1 MRSKCAQR
9 YSCRFPRTREHI
21 YSQDGAD
28 VLFLFI
34 KHVYYPAIG
43 LSNCPTAELLSLW
56 WAGLTALWTTG
67 AGGLIAFPRMH
78 WGGLLFPSPSL
89 SVYSPFLIK
98 VAKKKKKKSLGEHI
112 INEWPYEIIST
123 WHLLPQGPHPVQC
136 PRSFPRLFWDKS
148 HWMVPP

>member
-89 SVYSPFLIK
+89 SGYSPFLRK
-98 VAKKKKKKSLGEHI
+98 VAKKKKKKFRRTHHKWVTIWNYFNLTPTPTGSTPCTMPTFISQIILG
-112 INEWPYEIIST
+112 
-123 WHLLPQGPHPVQC
+123 
-136 PRSFPRLFWDKS
+136 
-148 HWMVPP
+148 